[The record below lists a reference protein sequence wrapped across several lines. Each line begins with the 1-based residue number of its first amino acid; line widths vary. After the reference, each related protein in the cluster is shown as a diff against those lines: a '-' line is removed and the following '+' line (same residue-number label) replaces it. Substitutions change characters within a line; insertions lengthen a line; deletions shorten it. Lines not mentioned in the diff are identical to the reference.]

1 MLKEIIHIA
10 MWNLGLSH
18 YKWLPKKIRNELM
31 DRHCSIACQR
41 VHEMD
46 GGMIVY
52 TVRDIQE
59 AGKVQD
65 HFMNISDKFPNEI
78 YDLFGN
84 SVAIKNPPKVGDKI
98 DFGNGTYTI
107 VDIKKEFEEF
117 GIHSV
122 SKLMAYTKAWA
133 SKIQA
138 GQI

>member
-1 MLKEIIHIA
+1 MLKEIIHTA

-18 YKWLPKKIRNELM
+18 YKWLPKKIRNKLM

-41 VHEMD
+41 VHEVD
-46 GGMIVY
+46 GGMIIS

-59 AGKVQD
+59 AGQVQG

-84 SVAIKNPPKVGDKI
+84 SVAIKNPQVGDKI
-98 DFGNGTYTI
+98 DFGHGTYTI
-107 VDIKKEFEEF
+107 VEIKENFNEF

-122 SKLMAYTKAWA
+122 SELLAYTKAWA
-133 SKIQA
+133 GKIQA